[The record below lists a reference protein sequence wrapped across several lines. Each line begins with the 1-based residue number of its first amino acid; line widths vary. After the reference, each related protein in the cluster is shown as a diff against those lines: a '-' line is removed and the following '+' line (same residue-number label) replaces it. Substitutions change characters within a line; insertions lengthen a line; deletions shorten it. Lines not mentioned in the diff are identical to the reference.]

1 MSFVLPGNQRQ
12 LRFTGEAKA
21 LKDENSNG
29 SGTPGAGL
37 ALGKPRV
44 RKATTPPPALVPAR
58 SSRNTGITPASP
70 GQQSISRPGNPGS
83 ISRPGSYN
91 ASIRAKAVDQNDR
104 DWDGEDQ
111 QSTMAFDREGADVL
125 PGGMPSHRSSRGPAA
140 VSVAPIPHFRPA
152 SPAVQT
158 VIVPNQSGSTEIR
171 STKGAPLALWIFA
184 AILAGILSYHVT
196 PAVMSHFE
204 APPPPAKAGG

>member
-1 MSFVLPGNQRQ
+1 MP
-12 LRFTGEAKA
+12 A
-21 LKDENSNG
+21 
-29 SGTPGAGL
+29 TPS
-37 ALGKPRV
+37 
-44 RKATTPPPALVPAR
+44 AR
-58 SSRNTGITPASP
+58 GRNTGITPASP

-91 ASIRAKAVDQNDR
+91 ASIRAKAVDPSDR
-104 DWDGEDQ
+104 SWDGEDQ
-111 QSTMAFDREGADVL
+111 QSTMAFDRDGADVL
-125 PGGMPSHRSSRGPAA
+125 PGGIGSNRTSRAPAA

-152 SPAVQT
+152 NPAVQT

-171 STKGAPLALWIFA
+171 SAKGAPLALWIFA

-204 APPPPAKAGG
+204 APPPPVKT

>member
-21 LKDENSNG
+21 LKDENSTG

-44 RKATTPPPALVPAR
+44 RKPTTPPPALVPASAR
-58 SSRNTGITPASP
+58 ASRNTGITPASP
-70 GQQSISRPGNPGS
+70 GQQSISRPG
-83 ISRPGSYN
+83 SYN
-91 ASIRAKAVDQNDR
+91 ASMRAKAADPNE
-104 DWDGEDQ
+104 WDGEDQ

-125 PGGMPSHRSSRGPAA
+125 PGGAVSARSSRAPAA
-140 VSVAPIPHFRPA
+140 ISVAPIPHFRPA

-204 APPPPAKAGG
+204 GPPIKAGG

>member
-21 LKDENSNG
+21 LKEENS

-44 RKATTPPPALVPAR
+44 RKPTTPPPALVPSTR
-58 SSRNTGITPASP
+58 SSRNTGVTPASP
-70 GQQSISRPGNPGS
+70 GQESVRAPSS
-83 ISRPGSYN
+83 FSRPGSFN
-91 ASIRAKAVDQNDR
+91 PSPSIRAARAVDQRDR
-104 DWDGEDQ
+104 SWDGEDHQ
-111 QSTMAFDREGADVL
+111 ATMAFDREGADVL
-125 PGGMPSHRSSRGPAA
+125 PGRPSTRPPPAA

-152 SPAVQT
+152 TPAVQA
-158 VIVPNQSGSTEIR
+158 VIVPSQSGSTEIR

-196 PAVMSHFE
+196 PAVMTHFE
-204 APPPPAKAGG
+204 PPPPPVKAGG